1 VSSIFYIIGICFI
14 VFTGLGM
21 LIYHLASSHKKVL
34 NSVENLTEH
43 VTNIPIQSFD
53 KGGTILLW
61 NRASEMTYG
70 YMRKD
75 VIGKNITE
83 VLLEEGEEEQFL
95 ENLAQVF
102 ETKKPLPPRQWV
114 MIAKN
119 GHKKAIYSTMFPYIE
134 DGVCKSIF
142 CFEVDITDIKR
153 HEEQLNSL
161 YENYKAIFDSVN
173 EAICVVDPDNSKFL
187 DANENLC
194 AMVGYTKEEITKL
207 TIHDLSYG
215 DKEEIAQKVKN
226 DSAKVFYEGP
236 QQFNWLG
243 LKKSGEVFE
252 AEINLRK
259 GVVNK
264 RECILASVRDISKR
278 KGIEAQLRRAKRR
291 YSDLLNNTSS
301 LIFDLDTKGVITCV
315 NSAAKKILKYKKE
328 DLIGRNFI
336 DFLPE
341 TEHKFAQ
348 EAFQGIVNGGE
359 HKDEEL
365 KFYTKDKEV
374 VQILLN
380 AWPLKNDSGQIFGVC
395 GVAKDISEQKK
406 VLERMREMV
415 IQIVSMLSETVSVA
429 DRYTEKHCERLQE
442 LALKIGDELKLD
454 KNQMEH
460 LKFASLLH
468 DVGKVGVPIHI
479 LLKKEKLTEE
489 EWNAIKEHPKKG
501 ADIVRQLSGFEDV
514 ALIIE
519 QHQERIDG
527 KGYPLGLKKEQIKR
541 EATIISVVDAFD
553 AMTSDRPYRKAM
565 SVEKAIAELRK
576 NAGSQFDPEVVEAFI
591 RILENDPDFAAE

>member
-1 VSSIFYIIGICFI
+1 
-14 VFTGLGM
+14 M
-21 LIYHLASSHKKVL
+21 ASSHKKVL

-53 KGGTILLW
+53 KHGTILLW

-83 VLLEEGEEEQFL
+83 ILLEEGEEQQFL
-95 ENLAQVF
+95 ENLAQVYD
-102 ETKKPLPPRQWV
+102 TKNPLSPRQWI

-134 DGVCKSIF
+134 DGICKSVF
-142 CFEVDITDIKR
+142 CFEVDITEIKT
-153 HEEQLNSL
+153 HEEQLNAL

-173 EAICVVDPDNSKFL
+173 ESICVVDPDNNKVL
-187 DANENLC
+187 DANENFCVMLE
-194 AMVGYTKEEITKL
+194 YTKSEVTKL
-207 TIHDLSYG
+207 TINDLSYG
-215 DKEEIAQKVKN
+215 DKNEITQRIKSN
-226 DSAKVFYEGP
+226 SAKVFYEGP
-236 QQFNWLG
+236 QKFNWLA

-259 GVVNK
+259 GLVNK
-264 RECILASVRDISKR
+264 RECILASIRDISKS
-278 KGIEAQLRRAKRR
+278 KGIEAQLKRAKKR

-301 LIFDLDTKGVITCV
+301 LIFDLDAQGVITSV
-315 NSAAKKILKYKKE
+315 NSAAKRILKYKRE
-328 DLIGRNFI
+328 DLLGHNFTE
-336 DFLPE
+336 FVPE
-341 TEHKFAQ
+341 AELQFAQ
-348 EAFQGIVNGGE
+348 EAFKDIVNGGE

-365 KFYTKDKEV
+365 KFYTKDKKI

-380 AWPLKNDSGQIFGVC
+380 AWPLKNDNGEIVGVC
-395 GVAKDISEQKK
+395 GVAKDISEQKR

-442 LALKIGDELKLD
+442 LALRIGAELNL
-454 KNQMEH
+454 NEMQMEH

-527 KGYPLGLKKEQIKR
+527 KGYPLGLKKEQIKK

-565 SVEKAIAELRK
+565 SVKKAIQELRK

-591 RILENDPDFAAE
+591 RILEKEPHISPE